1 MAKHNPKTTR
11 PTVSATQRRIALEP
25 GGSRL
30 CAGYEV
36 TVKIEPPQTSHTG
49 RSGKIPGIR

>member
-1 MAKHNPKTTR
+1 MAKHTAKTTR
-11 PTVSATQRRIALEP
+11 PTASATHRRVTLEP

-36 TVKIEPPQTSHTG
+36 TVKIEPTPTSQPG
-49 RSGKIPGIR
+49 RAGKTPGNR

>member
-1 MAKHNPKTTR
+1 MAKHNAKTTR
-11 PTVSATQRRIALEP
+11 PTASATQRRNALEP

-36 TVKIEPPQTSHTG
+36 TVKIEAPQTNHPA
-49 RSGKIPGIR
+49 RSGKAPGSR